1 MKVIHYKE
9 HRSGFGNASD
19 ELDRCFEQLVPL
31 GFRFRPERL
40 GQVRD
45 AVLKR
50 RNEPREFTTERPQL
64 EAEVLEGTDR
74 GVGPKGFRDRLVGK
88 AQFLVA
94 GAVEDSRSFLVHRTG
109 EL

>member
-1 MKVIHYKE
+1 MSRGVVIQYA
-9 HRSGFGNASD
+9 GFTSKPIVR
-19 ELDRCFEQLVPL
+19 EYCFL
-31 GFRFRPERL
+31 
-40 GQVRD
+40 VRD
-45 AVLKR
+45 VS
-50 RNEPREFTTERPQL
+50 NEPREFTTERPQL